1 MKRLLAF
8 AAVLAVA
15 LPFFAPRA
23 EAQAAFMPY
32 LGYDFKINDGALLV
46 GVGAEFGMLPGVLP
60 VGLGIRPSAE
70 FYFLDTPDF
79 IDSQSFFQI
88 NADVIATLTPP
99 GVNIGAYAGAGV
111 AMGFSSLEV
120 AGQSDSSTD
129 FGFNLLGGVTVGSG
143 FVVPFV
149 QARLTMMDV
158 SRFGIQGGVR
168 LGL

>member
-1 MKRLLAF
+1 MKRTLAL

-15 LPFFAPRA
+15 LPFMAPRA
-23 EAQAAFMPY
+23 DAQVAFMPY
-32 LGYDFKINDGALLV
+32 LGYDFKAYDGALLV

-60 VGLGIRPSAE
+60 IGLGIRPSAE
-70 FYFLDTPDF
+70 YYFSGTEGF
-79 IDSQSFFQI
+79 SFFQI

-99 GVNIGAYAGAGV
+99 GMSIGAYAGAGV
-111 AMGFSSLEV
+111 AMGFSSMEIMDESF
-120 AGQSDSSTD
+120 SDSE

-149 QARLTMMDV
+149 QARMTMMDV
-158 SRFGIQGGVR
+158 TRFGIQGGVR